1 MEEYKLTKELFNQ
14 LDGSFDT
21 HLLLDAVD
29 ALDAVRPIISDDYGE
44 GGGIPRPPEIRDK
57 LLELQRRSME
67 LFNSEFRCNTDRGVF
82 DLAWEIED
90 EIFEAIDSLEKIQE
104 IISQLTS
111 LAPDDEEG

>member
-1 MEEYKLTKELFNQ
+1 VK
-14 LDGSFDT
+14 
-21 HLLLDAVD
+21 
-29 ALDAVRPIISDDYGE
+29 I
-44 GGGIPRPPEIRDK
+44 
-57 LLELQRRSME
+57 
-67 LFNSEFRCNTDRGVF
+67 RCNTDRGVF